1 MCLLYPSGW
10 KKKGTPGMSSCAPV
24 WFLVHSAECL
34 GPCNEV
40 ISKLDGKTLVLA
52 AESVTV
58 RLDHGRGGIRGEIPS
73 HSGRR
78 LSLSIT
84 LWCQRRLDVTWR
96 AEYEV
101 TLASLCLFFLTMPV
115 KNSNLKAAETHYL
128 VIDPFSFQI
137 KGFQINI
144 SFVFWP
150 WNWVK

>member
-1 MCLLYPSGW
+1 MLILANKADNILCVFYIRAGERR
-10 KKKGTPGMSSCAPV
+10 KGTPGMSSCAAV

-84 LWCQRRLDVTWR
+84 LWCQRRLDVT
-96 AEYEV
+96 
-101 TLASLCLFFLTMPV
+101 
-115 KNSNLKAAETHYL
+115 
-128 VIDPFSFQI
+128 
-137 KGFQINI
+137 
-144 SFVFWP
+144 
-150 WNWVK
+150 